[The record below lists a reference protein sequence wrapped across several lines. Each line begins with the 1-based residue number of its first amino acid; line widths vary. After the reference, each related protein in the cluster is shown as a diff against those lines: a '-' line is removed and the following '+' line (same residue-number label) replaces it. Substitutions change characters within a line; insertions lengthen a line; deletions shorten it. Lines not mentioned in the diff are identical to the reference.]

1 MKVAEVKLVLN
12 VWRSHKNTLC
22 VPGFCAG
29 QVRGREGKGHLIIV
43 RGAPRPTG
51 RRGNNHLWSPRSTA
65 RLDKMYMSPPL
76 HSTTGT
82 LFAQRSVELCMCL
95 LLLCT
100 RNKATV
106 NSVCISFLTTLL
118 CFPFAEFLSI
128 NPAVLKVISTHFTDR
143 FKLYK
148 LAIALDFPTEFIN
161 LPNEVRPV
169 DYFNVPREYLPSPKE
184 VALYLLMKWKREE
197 KASVSAKEIYH
208 FYKND
213 LRLARVDQTVK
224 NKLGM

>member
-1 MKVAEVKLVLN
+1 
-12 VWRSHKNTLC
+12 
-22 VPGFCAG
+22 
-29 QVRGREGKGHLIIV
+29 
-43 RGAPRPTG
+43 
-51 RRGNNHLWSPRSTA
+51 
-65 RLDKMYMSPPL
+65 MYRYLTL

-118 CFPFAEFLSI
+118 CFPSAEVLSI

-143 FKLYK
+143 FQLHK
-148 LAIALDFPTEFIN
+148 LAIALDFPAEFIN

-169 DYFNVPREYLPSPKE
+169 DYFKFPREHFPSPKE
-184 VALYLLMKWKREE
+184 VALYLLMKWKKEE
-197 KASVSAKEIYH
+197 KAFVSGKEIYN
-208 FYKND
+208 FYKDD
-213 LRLARVDQTVK
+213 LGLARVVHTVK